1 MNNGREGVIVEGS
14 VPAVVTPFDEN
25 GNLMLDRFEQVVA
38 WHLEQGA
45 DGICVAGDNGE
56 SWSLTPDERRGLAE
70 AAVRIVG
77 GRVPVLMGASAPMAR
92 QTIALAEIAANA
104 GVDALMT
111 GPQSY
116 VLRATAAEIVDRFIA
131 IHKAVPLPI
140 VAYNSPRRTGLSLD
154 VETLGAVCDAVPIIG
169 LKEASRD
176 FFHTTN
182 IIRVHGQRLSVLI
195 GPCPF
200 IIPGL
205 ALGARGFIS
214 SGPELFGAK
223 AARIR
228 DLAATAPSD
237 ETRTLHFALTRI
249 YETLMGTG
257 TWPAALKAALNMIG
271 VPAGLPR
278 DPVQPLTPEDES
290 KLRSVLREIG
300 VLES

>member
-1 MNNGREGVIVEGS
+1 MVDRQEAVVIEGS

-25 GNLMLDRFEQVVA
+25 GSLMLDRFEQVVA
-38 WHLEQGA
+38 WHIEQGA
-45 DGICVAGDNGE
+45 EGICVAGDNGE

-77 GRVPVLMGASAPMAR
+77 GRVPVLMGASATMAR

-116 VLRATAAEIVDRFIA
+116 VLRATTAEIVDRFVA
-131 IHKAVPLPI
+131 LHKAVPLPI
-140 VAYNSPRRTGLSLD
+140 VAYNSPRRTGLNLD
-154 VETLGAVCDAVPIIG
+154 VETLGAVCDAVPVIG

-195 GPCPF
+195 GPCPLIF
-200 IIPGL
+200 PGL
-205 ALGARGFIS
+205 ALGARGFIA

-228 DLAATAPSD
+228 SMAAGPPND

-249 YETLMGTG
+249 YETLMSTG

-271 VPAGLPR
+271 VPAGLTR
-278 DPVQPLTPEDES
+278 DPVQPLTPDDES
-290 KLRSVLREIG
+290 RLRSILREFG
-300 VLES
+300 VLSS